1 LHVAAVLSQAEESHF
16 LRELRER
23 LPYGVTLWASAIAL
37 AHEIASRTD
46 FFRGK
51 QVLELGAGTGLPGIV
66 AASQGAQV
74 LQTDRSELAMSVSK
88 RNIELNKVQ
97 ALEQRL
103 VDWTDWND
111 DKRYDWIIGSDI
123 LYAEEV
129 HAHLRKIFEINLAPN
144 GRILLS
150 DPFRQPSINF
160 LESLES
166 DGWTITMSKWNIG
179 EASAKRPIGVFELL
193 PPKEFFH
200 KR

>member
-1 LHVAAVLSQAEESHF
+1 
-16 LRELRER
+16 LRER

-51 QVLELGAGTGLPGIV
+51 QVLELGAGTGLPGII
-66 AASQGAQV
+66 AASLGAQV

-97 ALEQRL
+97 TLEQRL

-160 LESLES
+160 LESLEL